1 MKKSLIIFSIA
12 VVVMSLVSCK
22 KNKEAT
28 ITLVKDFP
36 SIENI
41 LPLQLPSAINFKGLS
56 DNFEVLE
63 SHQDGGFLIVKV
75 AYSGGCN
82 EHFFE
87 ASWDERYMKS
97 MPPQVN
103 VTLTHVNNDDACR
116 ERIEREL
123 AIDLRKLFL
132 NTPSNVVVILNGN
145 VEGKIVVAPQE

>member
-1 MKKSLIIFSIA
+1 MIKQLTVFFATI
-12 VVVMSLVSCK
+12 VVVVFISCK
-22 KNKEAT
+22 RNKEVAEVS
-28 ITLVKDFP
+28 VKDFP

-41 LPLQLPSAINFKGLS
+41 LPLQLPSEINYKGMP
-56 DNFEVLE
+56 DNFEVLQVR
-63 SHQDGGFLIVKV
+63 QDGGFLLVKV

-116 ERIEREL
+116 ERIEREV

-145 VEGKIVVAPQE
+145 VESKVVVAPQE

>member
-1 MKKSLIIFSIA
+1 MKKYLIVFSIA
-12 VVVMSLVSCK
+12 AAVMSFGSCR

-41 LPLQLPSAINFKGLS
+41 LPLQLPSEVNFKGLS

-63 SHQDGGFLIVKV
+63 VHQDGGFLMLKI

-116 ERIEREL
+116 ERIEKEV
-123 AIDLRKLFL
+123 AVDLRKLFL

-145 VEGKIVVAPQE
+145 VDGKIVVTPQE

>member
-1 MKKSLIIFSIA
+1 MKKHLIVFAIA
-12 VVVMSLVSCK
+12 SAVMTFGSCR
-22 KNKEAT
+22 KNKNVAV
-28 ITLVKDFP
+28 IPIKDFP

-41 LPLQLPSAINFKGLS
+41 LPLQLPSDINFKGQS
-56 DNFEVLE
+56 NNFEVLE
-63 SHQDGGFLIVKV
+63 VHQDGGFLMLKI

-87 ASWDERYMKS
+87 ASWDERYLKS

-103 VTLTHVNNDDACR
+103 VTLTHVNNDDVCR
-116 ERIEREL
+116 ERIEKEL

>member
-1 MKKSLIIFSIA
+1 MKKHLVVYLATILVVVFASCKRSKEVA
-12 VVVMSLVSCK
+12 VVP
-22 KNKEAT
+22 A
-28 ITLVKDFP
+28 KDFP

-41 LPLQLPSAINFKGLS
+41 LPLQLPTETNFKGMS

-63 SHQDGGFLIVKV
+63 THQDGGFLIVKV

-97 MPPQVN
+97 LPPQVN
-103 VTLTHVNNDDACR
+103 VRLTHVNNDDACR
-116 ERIEREL
+116 ARIEKEV

-132 NTPSNVVVILNGN
+132 NTPSNVMVILNGN
-145 VEGKIVVAPQE
+145 TEGKILVAPQE

>member
-1 MKKSLIIFSIA
+1 MKKSLIVFSIA

-22 KNKEAT
+22 KNKEVAAT
-28 ITLVKDFP
+28 PVKDFP

-87 ASWDERYMKS
+87 ASWDERYLKS

-116 ERIEREL
+116 ERIEKEL

-145 VEGKIVVAPQE
+145 LEGKIVVAPQE

>member
-1 MKKSLIIFSIA
+1 MKKHLVVFALSA
-12 VVVMSLVSCK
+12 VVISFFSCK
-22 KNKEAT
+22 KNKEVAAT
-28 ITLVKDFP
+28 PIKDFP

-41 LPLQLPSAINFKGLS
+41 LPLQLPAEINYKGLTS
-56 DNFEVLE
+56 NFEVLE
-63 SHQDGGFLIVKV
+63 VRQDGSFLMLKV

-87 ASWDERYMKS
+87 ASWDERYLKS

-116 ERIEREL
+116 ERIEKEI

-145 VEGKIVVAPQE
+145 IEGKIVVAPQE

>member
-1 MKKSLIIFSIA
+1 MKKNLIVFSIVA
-12 VVVMSLVSCK
+12 VVMSLFSCK
-22 KNKEAT
+22 KNKEVAAT
-28 ITLVKDFP
+28 PVKGFP

-41 LPLQLPSAINFKGLS
+41 LPLQLPTEINYKGLS

-87 ASWDERYMKS
+87 ASWDGRYMKS

-116 ERIEREL
+116 ERIEKEL